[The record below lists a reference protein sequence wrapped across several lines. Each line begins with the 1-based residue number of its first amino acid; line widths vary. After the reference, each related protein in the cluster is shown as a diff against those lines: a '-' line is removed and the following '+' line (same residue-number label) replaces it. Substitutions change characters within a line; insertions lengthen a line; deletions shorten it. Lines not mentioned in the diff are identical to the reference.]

1 MSTAEK
7 NPKRSRHNHK
17 RDAERLA
24 AFLATKCFV
33 CHTPSE
39 TPSRSLPCC
48 SVLIHEGCLLDTFHQ
63 VPHCFHCGGELFK
76 CPKCHAMLLPL
87 NGDEEPP
94 AMIPEGYHVLKFEHV
109 SDFLQMSTAETE
121 KPRKRSRTK
130 MRAERLAAFLATKCI
145 VCNTPKET
153 PSRRLPEGC
162 LLDSFHQV
170 PARDHCRELKCPN
183 CHAMLLPLNGD
194 EEPPAEIPEGYHVLN
209 GQNQNYIYHLVDVES
224 DRSTLV
230 DDIDTKQA
238 LLLDHFFHS
247 NPIAAE
253 SRDVKN
259 TVATNLN
266 SATILANTSRFQAS

>member
-7 NPKRSRHNHK
+7 NPRRSRHNHK

-109 SDFLQMSTAETE
+109 RYERESGSSQAATSSQWSASGLKNASICFTLVRAFSENLAIIIKTLLNLLIWFLLGNIGIVLILQLSVQFINLQ
-121 KPRKRSRTK
+121 RKNSTK
-130 MRAERLAAFLATKCI
+130 MSPLR
-145 VCNTPKET
+145 
-153 PSRRLPEGC
+153 PSR
-162 LLDSFHQV
+162 
-170 PARDHCRELKCPN
+170 
-183 CHAMLLPLNGD
+183 
-194 EEPPAEIPEGYHVLN
+194 
-209 GQNQNYIYHLVDVES
+209 
-224 DRSTLV
+224 
-230 DDIDTKQA
+230 
-238 LLLDHFFHS
+238 
-247 NPIAAE
+247 
-253 SRDVKN
+253 
-259 TVATNLN
+259 
-266 SATILANTSRFQAS
+266 